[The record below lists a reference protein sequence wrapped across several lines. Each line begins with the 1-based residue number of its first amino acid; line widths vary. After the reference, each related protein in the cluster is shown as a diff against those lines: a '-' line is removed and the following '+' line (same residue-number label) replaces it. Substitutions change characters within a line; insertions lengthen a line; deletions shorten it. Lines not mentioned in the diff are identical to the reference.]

1 MKNLIYKTINP
12 PNLVKDWLGKTVRT
26 KREMANGYYII
37 PEGTIMLIDNFGPV
51 VGLTGYSDKCLF
63 CDVKPTISV
72 KGDKEYK
79 LMFIE
84 FVEITEP
91 PTISDGIP
99 CTNPEIKE
107 YKSIN
112 PPKLIS
118 DWVNKP
124 VISKKE
130 IKNYSITILAGTLM
144 QIYAGAGKTV
154 SVIAEK
160 CPVCG
165 IQKRAEI
172 KGTREEKLAYID
184 FIDKEY
190 KEKYESYEFKKY

>member
-1 MKNLIYKTINP
+1 MKDLIYKTINP
-12 PNLVKDWLGKTVRT
+12 PNLVKDWLGKTIKT
-26 KREMANGYYII
+26 KREMSNGCYII
-37 PEGTIMLIDNFGPV
+37 SEGTIMLIDNSGPV
-51 VGLTGYSDKCLF
+51 VGLTGADKCPS
-63 CDVKPTISV
+63 CDVKPIISI

-79 LMFIE
+79 LMFFE
-84 FVEITEP
+84 FIEITGWANV
-91 PTISDGIP
+91 SDDIP
-99 CTNPEIKE
+99 GANSEIKE
-107 YKSIN
+107 YKPIN

-130 IKNYSITILAGTLM
+130 IKNYFITIPAGTLM

-172 KGTREEKLAYID
+172 KGAREEKLAYID
-184 FIDKEY
+184 FINKEY
-190 KEKYESYEFKKY
+190 EKKYESYKFKKY